1 MTDSAGAIA
10 ETGAHPAS
18 VFARSRPRYG
28 ELLIRIFLVVAA
40 LITVLTTVG
49 IVFALFSETISFLNE
64 VPLQDF
70 LFGTDWAPLFHPPS
84 YGVIPLVTGTL
95 LTSFIGLLVGVPL
108 GIGSAIFLSE
118 YASRRTRNFF
128 KPVLETL
135 AGVPTVVFGYFALT
149 AVTPWLR
156 SIGIEVSVFN
166 ALSAGLVIGV
176 LIVPTIASISEDA
189 LSAVPSGLR
198 EASFGLGA
206 SRLQTSVRVVVP
218 AAVSGIVA
226 GVVLGASRAIGETM
240 VVLLAA
246 GQQPNLTADVR
257 EPVET
262 MATFI
267 AATGK
272 GDIPT
277 GSLDYKTIFAV
288 GALLFVMTFAL
299 NMISTYIVNK
309 YREEYE

>member
-1 MTDSAGAIA
+1 MSTAGALA
-10 ETGAHPAS
+10 AKTDAKAS

-28 ELLIRIFLVVAA
+28 ELAIRVFLVLAA
-40 LITVLTTVG
+40 LLTVLTTIG
-49 IVFALFSETISFLNE
+49 IVFALASQTISFLGE
-64 VPLQDF
+64 VPLHEF
-70 LFGTDWAPLFHPPS
+70 LFGKTWSPLFQPPS

-95 LTSFIGLLVGVPL
+95 LTTAIGMVVGIPL
-108 GIGSAIFLSE
+108 GVGSAIYLSE
-118 YASRRTRNFF
+118 YATRRTRKIF
-128 KPVLETL
+128 KPILEML

-149 AVTPWLR
+149 VVTPWLR
-156 SIGIEVSVFN
+156 NIGIDVQVFN
-166 ALSAGLVIGV
+166 ALSGGLVIGV

-189 LSAVPSGLR
+189 LSAVPRGLR

-206 SRLQTSVRVVVP
+206 GRLQTSVRVVVP
-218 AAVSGIVA
+218 AAFSGIVA
-226 GVVLGASRAIGETM
+226 AVVLGASRAVGETM

-246 GQQPNLTADVR
+246 GQRPNFTADVR

-277 GSLDYKTIFAV
+277 GSLEYKTIFAV
-288 GALLFVMTFAL
+288 GALLFVMTFLL
-299 NMISTYIVNK
+299 NIFSTWMVNR
-309 YREEYE
+309 YREEYD

>member
-1 MTDSAGAIA
+1 MSNSGALAAKTDA
-10 ETGAHPAS
+10 TAS

-28 ELLIRIFLVVAA
+28 ELVIRAFLVIAA

-49 IVFALFSETISFLNE
+49 IVFALASETISFLGE

-70 LFGTDWAPLFHPPS
+70 LFGTTWSPLFQPPS
-84 YGVIPLVTGTL
+84 YGVVPLVVGTL
-95 LTSFIGLLVGVPL
+95 LTTAIGLVVGIPL
-108 GIGSAIFLSE
+108 GVGSAIYLSE
-118 YASRRTRNFF
+118 YATPRTRKFF

-149 AVTPWLR
+149 VVTPWLR
-156 SIGIEVSVFN
+156 KIGIEVAAFN
-166 ALSAGLVIGV
+166 ALSGGLVIGI

-189 LSAVPSGLR
+189 LSAVPQGLR

-206 SRLQTSVRVVVP
+206 GRFQTSLRVVVP
-218 AAVSGIVA
+218 AAFSGIVA
-226 GVVLGASRAIGETM
+226 SVVLGASRAVGETM

-246 GQQPNLTADVR
+246 GQRPNLTLDVR

-277 GSLDYKTIFAV
+277 GSLEYKTIFAV
-288 GALLFVMTFAL
+288 GALLFVMTFVL
-299 NMISTYIVNK
+299 NIFSTWIVNR

>member
-1 MTDSAGAIA
+1 MSQAAGTIA
-10 ETGAHPAS
+10 EADAGAS

-28 ELLIRIFLVVAA
+28 ELLIRLFLVVAA

-49 IVFALFSETISFLNE
+49 IVFALASETIAFLNE
-64 VPLQDF
+64 VPLKDF
-70 LFGTDWAPLFHPPS
+70 LFGTTWSPLFKPPS

-95 LTSFIGLLVGVPL
+95 LTTAIGMIVGIPL
-108 GIGSAIFLSE
+108 GVGSAIYLSE
-118 YASRRTRNFF
+118 YATRRTRSFF

-149 AVTPWLR
+149 LVTPWLR
-156 SIGIEVSVFN
+156 SIGIEVDVFN
-166 ALSAGLVIGV
+166 ALSGGLVIGI

-189 LSAVPSGLR
+189 LWAVPRGLR

-218 AAVSGIVA
+218 AAFSGIVA
-226 GVVLGASRAIGETM
+226 SIVLGASRAIGETM

-246 GQQPNLTADVR
+246 GQRPNLTLDVR

-277 GSLDYKTIFAV
+277 GSLEYKTIFAV
-288 GALLFVMTFAL
+288 GALLFVMTFVL
-299 NMISTYIVNK
+299 NMFSTWMVRR